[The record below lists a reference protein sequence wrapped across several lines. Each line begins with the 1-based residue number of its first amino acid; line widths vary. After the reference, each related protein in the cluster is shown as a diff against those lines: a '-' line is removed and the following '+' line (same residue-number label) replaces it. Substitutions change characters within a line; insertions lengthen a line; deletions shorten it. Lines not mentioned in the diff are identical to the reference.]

1 MTRSQPTRSQ
11 PTPRAHTPRSHA
23 TAAEDEHGFTCVTR
37 SHTHSHTD
45 FTPRPTP
52 RAHTRVHTQTELK
65 TRKVH
70 LKELHRKVWRVQ
82 SHGGELCDAF
92 TARVHTPRSHAAA
105 AEDEHG
111 FTCVT
116 RSHTRSHTDFTP
128 RPSPHAHTR
137 VHTQTEL
144 KTRKVHL
151 KELQR
156 KV

>member
-1 MTRSQPTRSQ
+1 VQRLHLASAS
-11 PTPRAHTPRSHA
+11 SHPA
-23 TAAEDEHGFTCVTR
+23 RFACSRRRKRGTA
-37 SHTHSHTD
+37 
-45 FTPRPTP
+45 
-52 RAHTRVHTQTELK
+52 
-65 TRKVH
+65 
-70 LKELHRKVWRVQ
+70 KELHRKVWRVQ

-151 KELQR
+151 KELHR